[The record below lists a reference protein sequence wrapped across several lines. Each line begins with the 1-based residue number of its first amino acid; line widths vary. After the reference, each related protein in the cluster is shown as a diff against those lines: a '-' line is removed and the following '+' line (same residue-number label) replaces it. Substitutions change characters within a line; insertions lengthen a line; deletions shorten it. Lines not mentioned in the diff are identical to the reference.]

1 MRMRRKRRSEDEGA
15 FLGQGR
21 RGGDEEEAEKRQLQF
36 SKKVDLQVVKLMPCG
51 TGT

>member
-21 RGGDEEEAEKRQLQF
+21 RGGDEEEAEKTTSIFKESGL
-36 SKKVDLQVVKLMPCG
+36 
-51 TGT
+51 TGC